1 MKAYILSLP
10 LNWNYGG
17 ILQQFALQK
26 ILKDMGLCVKLL
38 SRRKSRNLFFEALV
52 SFKWGILYPMLSK
65 LRYFRQSNPA
75 VCVESFKKNY
85 LTITKDVFSGK
96 NLKSQVSD
104 ADLCIVGSDQVW
116 NPEACPCLEDYFFDF
131 IEKDSKIKKV
141 AYAASFGKD
150 TFDIGQ
156 NKILQISSLIKDFD
170 AISLR
175 EDSGVSILTKT
186 FNISDVKVLPDPV
199 LLLEPK
205 FYNEVIGKKVRK
217 KQQLFAYILDQTE
230 AKRKFIELVAKTL
243 NLEIIYFL
251 PFKGHSRSKKTYFFE
266 KECTVENFLSGFR
279 DSAFIVTDSFHGTLF
294 SLIFNV
300 DFLSFRNEERGSTR
314 FENILE
320 KVQLTN
326 RLISPFDD
334 IDLINNKVNWD
345 EVNHVL
351 YALRELGKN
360 FIKEQID
367 GISREIY

>member
-1 MKAYILSLP
+1 M
-10 LNWNYGG
+10 
-17 ILQQFALQK
+17 
-26 ILKDMGLCVKLL
+26 
-38 SRRKSRNLFFEALV
+38 
-52 SFKWGILYPMLSK
+52 
-65 LRYFRQSNPA
+65 
-75 VCVESFKKNY
+75 
-85 LTITKDVFSGK
+85 
-96 NLKSQVSD
+96 
-104 ADLCIVGSDQVW
+104 
-116 NPEACPCLEDYFFDF
+116 
-131 IEKDSKIKKV
+131 
-141 AYAASFGKD
+141 
-150 TFDIGQ
+150 
-156 NKILQISSLIKDFD
+156 
-170 AISLR
+170 
-175 EDSGVSILTKT
+175 
-186 FNISDVKVLPDPV
+186 
-199 LLLEPK
+199 
-205 FYNEVIGKKVRK
+205 
-217 KQQLFAYILDQTE
+217 
-230 AKRKFIELVAKTL
+230 AKTL